1 MIININITDKRP
13 VVEGSPVIVCN
24 NSDYSIKF
32 TFDADWGVDTYKTAR
47 FVYSRGGRVL
57 HEDRGFIGDTVQVPE
72 LANVSAVYIGVFE
85 GDLHT
90 STPAVIPCELSIICK
105 SGEPAAPPPDID
117 QTLAE
122 QLQRQIGDLNALET
136 EGKTDLVSAINEVL
150 NGGGGADG
158 QTPYIQDGYWWI
170 GETNTNV
177 KAEGTDGYTPVKGT
191 DYFTEA
197 DKEEITQSVLNAI
210 PVYNS
215 EVEVV

>member
-1 MIININITDKRP
+1 MIKGNVTSNTLTGNVNFSNGKSAYEIALEHGFVGTEEEWLASLQGKDGIDGK
-13 VVEGSPVIVCN
+13 
-24 NSDYSIKF
+24 D
-32 TFDADWGVDTYKTAR
+32 GVD
-47 FVYSRGGRVL
+47 
-57 HEDRGFIGDTVQVPE
+57 
-72 LANVSAVYIGVFE
+72 
-85 GDLHT
+85 
-90 STPAVIPCELSIICK
+90 
-105 SGEPAAPPPDID
+105 
-117 QTLAE
+117 
-122 QLQRQIGDLNALET
+122 
-136 EGKTDLVSAINEVL
+136 GKDGS
-150 NGGGGADG
+150 NGQDGSDGADG